1 MNSPEAHKYQLDF
14 HLLNEDLSPV
24 SALLK
29 KHGAETDSVTALKKV
44 RLAYPVKKQQYAF
57 FGTAL
62 ISVKTEVLVALNRDL
77 TLAEGLLR
85 FSLVKPGKPQEE
97 RKPRAP
103 KTDKPTVKSDA
114 LPTRI
119 RSFDDNTLS
128 NEALESKLKEI
139 SQ

>member
-1 MNSPEAHKYQLDF
+1 MNSSEAHKYQLDF

-24 SALLK
+24 SNLLK
-29 KHGAETDSVTALKKV
+29 KHGAETDSVTPLKKV
-44 RLAYPVKKQQYAF
+44 HLAYPLKKQQYAF

-62 ISVKTEVLVALNRDL
+62 ISVKTEVLPALNRDL

-103 KTDKPTVKSDA
+103 KTDKPTPKSDA

-119 RSFDDNTLS
+119 RPFDDATLS